1 MDQLEEMRRHYIR
14 EMDEAVALMAE
25 TGAREATFD
34 EDVVRQLGQ
43 LLRALRSPERALER
57 MPDRTPAAVPER
69 MPEGKPDGVDE
80 EVWKLLLDE

>member
-43 LLRALRSPERALER
+43 LLRALRPPE
-57 MPDRTPAAVPER
+57 RTPAAVPER
-69 MPEGKPDGVDE
+69 LPEGKPDGVDE

>member
-25 TGAREATFD
+25 TGAREATFG
-34 EDVVRQLGQ
+34 EDVVRELGQ
-43 LLRALRSPERALER
+43 LLRALRVPER
-57 MPDRTPAAVPER
+57 MPDRMPAAVPER
-69 MPEGKPDGVDE
+69 LPEGKPDGVDE

>member
-25 TGAREATFD
+25 TGAREATFG

-43 LLRALRSPERALER
+43 LLRALRPPERSPERA
-57 MPDRTPAAVPER
+57 PEG